1 MEFTMAIIANQ
12 KEAKA
17 TTQTRAVAIGGGKT
31 KKDGS
36 PTDYLCVLAEVD
48 STGAPVEVHEVL
60 KGPHPAVAGLTV
72 ERRFPSAAKAER
84 AGFDHW
90 LEAEMDEDAMV
101 AAFKVKLQQ
110 GIAPK
115 VENYRKEL
123 RHMKAIRKL
132 AKSANIKVEEA
143 AERLKRDAGDDDNV
157 LA

>member
-1 MEFTMAIIANQ
+1 MAIIANT

-72 ERRFPSAAKAER
+72 ETRFPSAAKAER
-84 AGFDHW
+84 AGFEHW
-90 LEAEMDEDAMV
+90 LEAEMDKEAMV
-101 AAFKVKLQQ
+101 AALEIKLRAGIPVKL
-110 GIAPK
+110 AS
-115 VENYRKEL
+115 YRKEL
-123 RHMKAIRKL
+123 DHAESIRKL
-132 AKSANIKVEEA
+132 ARSAGISIAEA